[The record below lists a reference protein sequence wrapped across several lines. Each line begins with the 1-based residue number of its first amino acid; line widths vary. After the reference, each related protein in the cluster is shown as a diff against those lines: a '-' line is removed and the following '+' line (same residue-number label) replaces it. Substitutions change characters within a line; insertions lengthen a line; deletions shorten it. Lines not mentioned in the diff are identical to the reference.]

1 MVLGCCECL
10 CIVICVG
17 GYVVSGCLGMDCE
30 CLVLVLGVCLVLG
43 WCLWFNGRVWWLVSG
58 DLAGGCL
65 VIDLL

>member
-10 CIVICVG
+10 RLVVCVG
-17 GYVVSGCLGMDCE
+17 GYVVSGCLDMDCG
-30 CLVLVLGVCLVLG
+30 CLVLVLSVCLFLG
-43 WCLWFNGRVWWLVSG
+43 WCLWFNGQVWWLVSG